1 MANNR
6 ITSSR
11 SSNSSSSSSCSSSD
25 ESSSSSDDDDVKNSH
40 QQQVEYRRSQED
52 PPTNNTNHERSSSR
66 PSITS
71 RISTAIVAASSSSQ
85 STTTSTAAAAAATAT
100 TTTRS
105 SPSMATASRSM
116 NNVRR
121 RLKLKGINF
130 NTDDDNISVTDSICS
145 GVIRDAKFAGALL
158 AMSAK
163 KTKGKIEDSID
174 KIESKIDKLAKKRDS
189 KLGDEM
195 EAETRATGR
204 ISNGSSN
211 AEVAGRRGGGG
222 NYADEDGNSTT
233 TTSSGVAREILL
245 LGRGGEVA
253 VPTWSSGLTN
263 DTNSS
268 LGGGSEEEY
277 DEIIRD
283 IVDDDTTNG
292 GMDGGSSSN
301 NNYNQVEDAE
311 EVHRRREARKD
322 RVRER
327 LERYRSEH
335 GRLRTICVALESAL
349 AKTSEKLRDIDAR
362 AKTKIEALELELH
375 EIRESESLTRTNQDM
390 CIKELGKKLV
400 KQAHVI
406 KRQRSAVEQYKMQ
419 LEAMAE
425 EMAMQDE
432 RDSRREDDIRRLES
446 SLKESKDKHYGMQDM
461 LQGNIDEMVALKAE
475 VERDAKNI
483 MELEFQMGQK
493 EAMLNRVARDL
504 AEKTERICELE
515 QCLEDKTFDI
525 ESTKSELLESK
536 GNAEVLRQQLESAV
550 QEIEDMKCNFS
561 GWAKSTDAP
570 GTSPGS
576 SNGGVSKSSP
586 GSPRSWRRQSLKVN
600 DADTINSLPLMEVDN
615 EDGNDCNM
623 KEAFASELHAKDATI
638 QILDEACKE
647 KDATIVNLRS
657 DMVKMSSTY
666 KQDSYLKRK
675 EIAKLKQ
682 INAEYALKLRAL
694 EKAFQVVNATGG
706 MAAVDTEDGTKY
718 MSHSL
723 HGNGNGVG
731 EGRGMIGSASLHS
744 NKSGTNNNREAMAA
758 AMSARLGGLKLRR
771 DTKVVENAN
780 FMDDDTCR
788 SSHKGEDPEEC

>member
-1 MANNR
+1 
-6 ITSSR
+6 
-11 SSNSSSSSSCSSSD
+11 
-25 ESSSSSDDDDVKNSH
+25 
-40 QQQVEYRRSQED
+40 
-52 PPTNNTNHERSSSR
+52 
-66 PSITS
+66 
-71 RISTAIVAASSSSQ
+71 
-85 STTTSTAAAAAATAT
+85 
-100 TTTRS
+100 
-105 SPSMATASRSM
+105 
-116 NNVRR
+116 
-121 RLKLKGINF
+121 
-130 NTDDDNISVTDSICS
+130 
-145 GVIRDAKFAGALL
+145 
-158 AMSAK
+158 
-163 KTKGKIEDSID
+163 
-174 KIESKIDKLAKKRDS
+174 
-189 KLGDEM
+189 
-195 EAETRATGR
+195 
-204 ISNGSSN
+204 
-211 AEVAGRRGGGG
+211 
-222 NYADEDGNSTT
+222 
-233 TTSSGVAREILL
+233 
-245 LGRGGEVA
+245 
-253 VPTWSSGLTN
+253 
-263 DTNSS
+263 
-268 LGGGSEEEY
+268 
-277 DEIIRD
+277 
-283 IVDDDTTNG
+283 
-292 GMDGGSSSN
+292 
-301 NNYNQVEDAE
+301 
-311 EVHRRREARKD
+311 
-322 RVRER
+322 
-327 LERYRSEH
+327 
-335 GRLRTICVALESAL
+335 L

-362 AKTKIEALELELH
+362 AKTKIEALEMELH
-375 EIRESESLTRTNQDM
+375 EVREEETLKRSNQDM

-446 SLKESKDKHYGMQDM
+446 SLKESKEKHYGMQDM

-536 GNAEVLRQQLESAV
+536 GNAEVLRQQMESAV

-561 GWAKSTDAP
+561 GWSKSTDAP
-570 GTSPGS
+570 GASPGS

-586 GSPRSWRRQSLKVN
+586 SSPRSWRRKSLKV
-600 DADTINSLPLMEVDN
+600 DDGDTINTLPLMEVDN
-615 EDGNDCNM
+615 EDGNDSNM

-647 KDATIVNLRS
+647 KDATIVTLRS

-723 HGNGNGVG
+723 HGRQQNGMG

-744 NKSGTNNNREAMAA
+744 NKSGTNNKREAMTA

-771 DTKVVENAN
+771 DSKVVENAN
-780 FMDDDTCR
+780 FMDDDTGR
-788 SSHKGEDPEEC
+788 SSHRGEDPEEC

>member
-11 SSNSSSSSSCSSSD
+11 SSSSSSSSSSCSSSD

-40 QQQVEYRRSQED
+40 QQQVEYRQSQED
-52 PPTNNTNHERSSSR
+52 PPTNNTKHERSSSR

-85 STTTSTAAAAAATAT
+85 STTTSTAAAAATAT

-233 TTSSGVAREILL
+233 TTSSGVAREILVS
-245 LGRGGEVA
+245 GRGGEVA

-268 LGGGSEEEY
+268 LGGGSDEEY

-292 GMDGGSSSN
+292 GRDGGSSSN

-335 GRLRTICVALESAL
+335 GRLRTTCVALESAL

-362 AKTKIEALELELH
+362 AKTKIEALEVELH

-483 MELEFQMGQK
+483 MDLEFQMGQK

-780 FMDDDTCR
+780 FMDDDTGR